1 MSEQIL
7 YAPTI
12 LEVPA
17 FGGETNE
24 VKIYIEHNSTVNKEY
39 YNNLKLIIK
48 DNNSNIITISTSY
61 ELSNENEDK
70 YYIFTYNL
78 ENNMTLISGEFY
90 RFQVAYYENIDDI
103 NLLYSSVAFAR
114 YLGKDLHTFILMNPF
129 NGFSQIIIQY
139 NPGTVQD
146 ELLYKYQ
153 INFTITAN
161 YYYTNDKNN
170 NNPIKSTPLCS
181 DSSGWINFPQNAN
194 DNQIVYQLK
203 GLVLDDDINVADN
216 AVYQTFTT
224 SINFNFQTINNYT
237 KSDTLTENSDYLNIG
252 TQDISKPTFYANRE
266 RASIQIQY
274 NGNQPKGSIYKKSIY
289 DSIYNKLFDIPN
301 TEALEDFNV
310 EHQKEYEYY
319 YGSNEVNTGVLT
331 KIGSCVAEFDDMF
344 LSDANKQLKI
354 QFNPQV
360 SSFKETIL
368 EQKVDTIGGQY
379 PFFYRN
385 GNVKYKEIPISGLI
399 SYHMDDQELF
409 MTNKK
414 LGLASDNKR
423 EEVAAADSQELE
435 PRSTNLTPNN
445 FAVERKFK
453 LAVLEWLN
461 NGKPKLF
468 RSPAEGNYVV
478 RLMNV
483 SLSPNAT
490 VGRMLH
496 TFTATGYECMD
507 VNDHDAL
514 VEAGV
519 VKGVI
524 SINE

>member
-1 MSEQIL
+1 
-7 YAPTI
+7 
-12 LEVPA
+12 
-17 FGGETNE
+17 
-24 VKIYIEHNSTVNKEY
+24 
-39 YNNLKLIIK
+39 
-48 DNNSNIITISTSY
+48 
-61 ELSNENEDK
+61 
-70 YYIFTYNL
+70 
-78 ENNMTLISGEFY
+78 
-90 RFQVAYYENIDDI
+90 
-103 NLLYSSVAFAR
+103 
-114 YLGKDLHTFILMNPF
+114 
-129 NGFSQIIIQY
+129 
-139 NPGTVQD
+139 
-146 ELLYKYQ
+146 
-153 INFTITAN
+153 
-161 YYYTNDKNN
+161 
-170 NNPIKSTPLCS
+170 
-181 DSSGWINFPQNAN
+181 
-194 DNQIVYQLK
+194 
-203 GLVLDDDINVADN
+203 
-216 AVYQTFTT
+216 
-224 SINFNFQTINNYT
+224 
-237 KSDTLTENSDYLNIG
+237 
-252 TQDISKPTFYANRE
+252 
-266 RASIQIQY
+266 
-274 NGNQPKGSIYKKSIY
+274 
-289 DSIYNKLFDIPN
+289 
-301 TEALEDFNV
+301 
-310 EHQKEYEYY
+310 
-319 YGSNEVNTGVLT
+319 
-331 KIGSCVAEFDDMF
+331 MF